1 MTPSSPRP
9 AVLEFSAVHKKYG
22 DNPVLRGIELAVP
35 QGAFFGLAGVNGAG
49 KTTLIKCLLDF
60 CRMDSGHIR
69 IHGQA
74 AHTANARS
82 QLAYL
87 PERFVPPWF
96 LNGEEFLRYQL
107 SLAGQTYQPEAAQGM
122 LARLD
127 LDLAALKKPVR
138 SFSKGMT
145 QKLGLAAA
153 FLSNKTLLILDE
165 PMSGLDP
172 RARARLKALMREIQ
186 QAGRSIFFSTHTLSD
201 IGELCD
207 GMAIL
212 DQGSIRYAGTPQ
224 RCLQQFD
231 AETLETA
238 FLHCLDLPPH
248 GETAHA

>member
-1 MTPSSPRP
+1 MPSPP
-9 AVLEFSAVHKKYG
+9 KPPVLEFTAVHKKYG
-22 DNPVLRGIELAVP
+22 DNPVLRGIDLSVP

-60 CRMDSGHIR
+60 CRMDSGDIR

-74 AHTANARS
+74 AHTTNARG

-87 PERFVPPWF
+87 PERFIPPWF

-107 SLAGQTYQPEAAQGM
+107 SLTGQTYQPEAAHRM
-122 LARLD
+122 LSQLD
-127 LDLAALKKPVR
+127 LDLDALKKPVR

-153 FLSNKTLLILDE
+153 FLGNKTLLILDE

-172 RARARLKALMREIQ
+172 RARARLKTLMREMQ
-186 QAGRSIFFSTHTLSD
+186 KEGRSIFFSTHTLSD

-212 DQGSIRYAGTPQ
+212 DQGCIRYTGAPKD
-224 RCLQQFD
+224 CLAHFG
-231 AETLETA
+231 ASSLESA
-238 FLHCLDLPPH
+238 FLLCLDQPPH
-248 GETAHA
+248 KDTANG